1 MKSLATIK
9 ALRTE
14 GANIEKRIEPLST
27 VRAEKWGQLTTLR
40 KRQTLAVDALDAAT
54 EKAAMLAG
62 QRLTGDA
69 TAAQVKAAEQER
81 AAAEASHRETLDDAA
96 AIRALESVLK
106 GLDAAA
112 APLGQRLAAIGAEER
127 AAADAYVRELGDLAG
142 TAYAE
147 AARVLAEKFADVLAV
162 NMALARMDGA
172 NPDLL
177 IGAWDKLAVPAFNIT
192 TASAP
197 AGYIMDTSR
206 ARLLAP
212 AALAALKARV
222 SADDVVVPGL

>member
-1 MKSLATIK
+1 MKSLDTIK
-9 ALRTE
+9 ARRTE
-14 GANIEKRIEPLST
+14 RANIEQRLEPLSN
-27 VRAEKWGQLTTLR
+27 VRAEKYGQLTTLR
-40 KRQTLAVDALDAAT
+40 KREALTVGALDAAT
-54 EKAAMLAG
+54 QKAAMLAG

-81 AAAEASHRETLDDAA
+81 AAAEGAYRETMDDAV
-96 AIRALESVLK
+96 AIRSLESELK

-112 APLGQRLAAIGAEER
+112 APLAQRLGVISVEER
-127 AAADAYVRELGDLAG
+127 AAAEAYVRELGDLAG
-142 TAYAE
+142 TAYVE

-162 NMALARMDGA
+162 NMALASMDGA

-177 IGAWDKLAVPAFNIT
+177 IGAWEQLAVPAFNIT

-212 AALAALKARV
+212 AAFAALKARV